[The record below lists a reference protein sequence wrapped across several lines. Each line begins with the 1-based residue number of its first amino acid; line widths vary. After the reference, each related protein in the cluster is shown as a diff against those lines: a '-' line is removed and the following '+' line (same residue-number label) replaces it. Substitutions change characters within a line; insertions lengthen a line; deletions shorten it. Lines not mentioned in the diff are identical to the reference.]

1 MCISDKDPLGSKRD
15 LIIRVR
21 SCLIASLSLEA
32 WASAVRRGHDGYR
45 YLDLGTAAEMG
56 QSKQTQFVP
65 CQ

>member
-1 MCISDKDPLGSKRD
+1 MCISNKDPLGSKRD

-32 WASAVRRGHDGYR
+32 WASAVRCGHDG